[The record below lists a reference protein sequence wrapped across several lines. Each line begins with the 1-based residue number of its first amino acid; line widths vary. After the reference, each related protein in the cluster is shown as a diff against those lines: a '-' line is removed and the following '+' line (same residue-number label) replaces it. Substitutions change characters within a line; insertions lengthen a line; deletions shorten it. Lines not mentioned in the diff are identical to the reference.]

1 MKNHL
6 ALNISLAVGLIVSM
20 AVSSMVSFMKECD
33 AVRGSVV
40 RLHIIANSDA
50 PSDQLLK
57 LKVRDSILQSESAI
71 LDGVDDKA
79 GAIAILEAKLPEIE
93 AIAQQTVTDNGY
105 DYPVKASLQNMF
117 FYTTNYSG
125 FTMPAGV
132 YDALRI
138 QIGSAAGKNW
148 WCVMFPPLCLSA
160 ANAPADANGQ
170 IFSMGKGYTMKFAI
184 VEWIEKI
191 IIDKQKV
198 PVYNNSN

>member
-1 MKNHL
+1 
-6 ALNISLAVGLIVSM
+6 
-20 AVSSMVSFMKECD
+20 
-33 AVRGSVV
+33 
-40 RLHIIANSDA
+40 
-50 PSDQLLK
+50 
-57 LKVRDSILQSESAI
+57 
-71 LDGVDDKA
+71 
-79 GAIAILEAKLPEIE
+79 
-93 AIAQQTVTDNGY
+93 
-105 DYPVKASLQNMF
+105 
-117 FYTTNYSG
+117 
-125 FTMPAGV
+125 MPAGV